1 MIESK
6 HEDKAAL
13 ADSSQPPSAQQE
25 EEQGSSKPPAPRPQ
39 GAGQGSC
46 RRTQQPVP
54 STAGGFWGA
63 RSNAPLL
70 ASQPT
75 THRHSSARNRRINPN
90 SSGVRR
96 MLLPCL
102 PSPGAGPLLSP
113 DAGSLGYGRAQKGL
127 TALWLFVTPGR
138 SRLASPTRAAEQLL
152 AQPGPAGSGAAPRA
166 QPGQLCLRPRACRVP
181 SRTPQQVKPRDARGA
196 SPGTPQHKIPHGAL
210 GFYPRATSEL
220 SHPALA
226 SRPLRKQRQKPSP
239 APPSQQALPGA
250 RPGFGSSAEKPG
262 EPPLPHDPSPAPN
275 APSTEGACH
284 QQTDSSKR
292 RPSRTDPG
300 FHQGIVSSAKLSS

>member
-54 STAGGFWGA
+54 STAGGSWGA

-75 THRHSSARNRRINPN
+75 THRHSSARNRRINAN

-113 DAGSLGYGRAQKGL
+113 DAGSLGYGRAQKP

-181 SRTPQQVKPRDARGA
+181 SRTPHSRSSRAMPEGPPQAHLSARFLTGRWGFTHVPQV
-196 SPGTPQHKIPHGAL
+196 
-210 GFYPRATSEL
+210 
-220 SHPALA
+220 
-226 SRPLRKQRQKPSP
+226 
-239 APPSQQALPGA
+239 
-250 RPGFGSSAEKPG
+250 
-262 EPPLPHDPSPAPN
+262 N
-275 APSTEGACH
+275 
-284 QQTDSSKR
+284 
-292 RPSRTDPG
+292 
-300 FHQGIVSSAKLSS
+300 